1 MKPGERLKSP
11 GERIELRTQ
20 DGDPKNP
27 IFKGQVARVESA
39 DKEQAAR
46 RAAGKPG
53 LAAEAKRSV

>member
-1 MKPGERLKSP
+1 M
-11 GERIELRTQ
+11 RTQ